1 MRKISTTTSTLSSN
15 IGSLTSILVF
25 VSRRASGRGTT
36 TENSRGRQ
44 RPKTPGAV
52 TANSSAAA
60 PLGRGGGARQLKCY
74 ALLRHLTQEY
84 STYVKALVQRAR
96 RTQADPYRRTST
108 YFPLFR
114 IVNRANTKGRE
125 QKLAE
130 RSAIQILRSYV
141 GREIFDNL
149 YA

>member
-1 MRKISTTTSTLSSN
+1 
-15 IGSLTSILVF
+15 

-36 TENSRGRQ
+36 RVKKTAAGGRQ
-44 RPKTPGAV
+44 RPKIPGAV
-52 TANSSAAA
+52 LTANSSAAA

-96 RTQADPYRRTST
+96 RTQAADPYRRT

-141 GREIFDNL
+141 GREIFDNQ
-149 YA
+149 Y

>member
-74 ALLRHLTQEY
+74 LDTWHK
-84 STYVKALVQRAR
+84 STVHVKALVQRAR
-96 RTQADPYRRTST
+96 RTRADPYRRT
-108 YFPLFR
+108 YYPVFC